1 MDNKYINKQGILQ
14 TMDQDQQEIEIK
26 WQKYWKDSK
35 VFEPK
40 ISDKEKCFVTVPYP
54 YANSALHIGHGRTFT
69 MADVIARYNRVLGKN
84 VLYPCGFHI
93 SGTPVLAVADAVKN
107 NDPKQ
112 VKLTKEAIAEYVS
125 DPTEQEALLK
135 SFVDPFNIAE
145 FFSTKIEETFDTIG
159 LSIDW
164 SRQFTT
170 GDPGYHKFVQ
180 WQFRKLKDLG
190 ILVQG
195 KYPILYSPI
204 DDNAVGEDD
213 IKDGDTEKVSVQEMK
228 YIKFKRTDA
237 NEYLVAATLRPDSL
251 FGATNL
257 YVKHDMALVKLRV
270 GSDIWIVSKASQI
283 KIENQ
288 FDSVSLISE
297 HTGQEFIDKEVIV
310 PILNKAVPVY
320 PMDYP
325 DENHGTGVVYSSP
338 ADSPHDYM
346 YLFELKFPGEKLSA
360 YSEDPLKL
368 TQITKTK
375 DKKGNEI
382 MYKSGI
388 PAFDKLHKF
397 GIFEVAGNYDKLEQA
412 KEELYKEAYYGAVM
426 INCGEFDGISL
437 KGNKGAM
444 AVNAALEEQSLGGLF
459 YETSRRA
466 VTRAGTPVIVAN
478 LDGQWFL
485 DYSADETK
493 QKAFTL
499 LDEMTFLPESLKKTQ
514 QGYLEWVQKRPCARK
529 RGIGTPLPGAEDW
542 VVEPLSD
549 STIYQMY
556 YLFAQHLTSGGLQ
569 VDDLTDDFFNYIFSM
584 ADLTAPSEIA
594 TKIKS
599 EVDYWQSFDIRY
611 TAPPHM
617 SNHLSF
623 LIYHYALMFP
633 KKLQPKNITIG
644 GLMIKDGSKISK
656 SKGNGIPLIQVR
668 EKYGVDVYRL
678 YCAGAASFDAQMDFR
693 DEDVAQLERKFA
705 VWKQYMFDARAVTPK
720 SDLGGAD
727 NWLISKFYSRAKEYF
742 VSMKD
747 LKVREAYIQ
756 ILYEFLNDITYH
768 ERRTSTENTISV
780 LAHIYKEYVTLMT
793 PVVPHIAEEI
803 LEGAASFSAFTADCD
818 YKIDKNAEDIENIAQ
833 NLISNIAQL
842 KAKKNMTDLHT
853 ITLVQATEHKFKLF
867 DALKTKLSE
876 TREFKVIMQSLMSE
890 FGSDSKFIQKFV
902 PKTLSDGLDAY
913 LSKTDEVKYLESIK
927 TFLETE
933 FDCSVI
939 IVSEDSHERAVAA
952 IPGRPVVVLDWSLC
966 SSKQA

>member
-1 MDNKYINKQGILQ
+1 
-14 TMDQDQQEIEIK
+14 MDQIQHDIEVK
-26 WQKYWKDSK
+26 WQKHWKDNK
-35 VFEPK
+35 TFQPK

-54 YANSALHIGHGRTFT
+54 YANSALHIGHGRTST
-69 MADVIARYNRVLGKN
+69 MADVFARYNRVLGKN

-93 SGTPVLAVADAVKN
+93 SGTPVLAVSDRIKN
-107 NDPKQ
+107 DDPKQ
-112 VKLTKEAIAEYVS
+112 IQLTKEAIAEYVS
-125 DPTEQEALLK
+125 DPAEQEALLA
-135 SFVDPFNIAE
+135 SFVDPFKIAD
-145 FFSTKIEETFDTIG
+145 FFSNKIEDTFDTIG

-170 GDPGYHKFVQ
+170 GDSGYHKFVQ

-195 KYPILYSPI
+195 KYPILYSPA

-213 IKDGDTEKVSVQEMK
+213 IKDGDTEKVSLQEMK
-228 YIKFKRTDA
+228 YIKFKLTDA

-257 YVKHDMALVKLRV
+257 YIKPDMVLVKLQV
-270 GSDIWIVSKASQI
+270 GSDVWIVSRASQI

-288 FDSVSLISE
+288 FDNVLLVSE
-297 HTGQEFIDKEVIV
+297 HLGKEFIDKEVTV
-310 PILNKAVPVY
+310 PIINKVVPIY

-338 ADSPHDYM
+338 ADSPPDYM

-360 YSEDPLKL
+360 YQEDPLKL
-368 TQITKTK
+368 TAITKTQ

-382 MYKSGI
+382 VYKSGI

-397 GIFEVAGNYDKLEQA
+397 GIFEVTGNHDKLEQA
-412 KEELYKEAYYGAVM
+412 KEELYKEAHYGAVM
-426 INCGEFDGISL
+426 INCGEFDGTPL

-444 AVNAALEEQSLGGLF
+444 AVNAALEAQSFGGIF

-485 DYSADETK
+485 DYSAEETK
-493 QKAFTL
+493 EKGYKL
-499 LDEMTFLPESLKKTQ
+499 LNEMEYLPESLKKTQ

-556 YLFAQHLTSGGLQ
+556 YLFAQHLNDGSLK
-569 VDDLTDDFFNYIFSM
+569 VEELTDDFFNYIYSITET
-584 ADLTAPSEIA
+584 AAPSELA

-599 EVDYWQSFDIRY
+599 DVDYWQSFDLRY
-611 TAPPHM
+611 TAAPHM

-623 LIYHYALMFP
+623 LIFHYALMFP
-633 KKLQPKNITIG
+633 KQLQPKKIAIA
-644 GLMIKDGSKISK
+644 GLMIKDGAKISK
-656 SKGNGIPLIQVR
+656 SKGNGVPLIQVR
-668 EKYGVDVYRL
+668 EKYGSDMYRL
-678 YCAGAASFDAQMDFR
+678 YCAVGASFDVQMDFR
-693 DEDVAQLERKFA
+693 DEDLTQLEKKFSN
-705 VWKQYMFDARAVTPK
+705 WKQLMFDARGVTPK
-720 SDLGGAD
+720 LDLDGVD

-742 VSMKD
+742 AVMKD
-747 LKVREAYIQ
+747 FKVREAYIQ
-756 ILYEFLNDITYH
+756 VLYEFLNDIAYH
-768 ERRTSTENTISV
+768 ERRTSMENTTRV

-793 PVVPHIAEEI
+793 PVVPHIAEE
-803 LEGAASFSAFTADCD
+803 LLGGHASFAEFTTDCD
-818 YKIDKNAEDIENIAQ
+818 SKITGDAEDIENIAR
-833 NLISNIAQL
+833 NLLSNVSQM
-842 KAKKNMTDLHT
+842 KTKKNLDDLHT
-853 ITLVQATEHKFKLF
+853 VTIVQATESKFKLF
-867 DALKTKLSE
+867 DAIKAKLAE
-876 TREFKVIMQSLMSE
+876 TREFKIIMQSLMSE
-890 FGSDSKFIQKFV
+890 FGKDSKFIQKFV

-913 LSKTDEVKYLESIK
+913 LSKTDEALYLESIK
-927 TFLETE
+927 VFLEAE
-933 FDCSVI
+933 FDCSVVL
-939 IVSEDSHERAVAA
+939 VSDNSHERAGIA
-952 IPGRPVVVLDWSLC
+952 IPGRPVVVLE
-966 SSKQA
+966 